1 MDLQNTAW
9 LTSYAKN
16 ITTDQYLQRF
26 ITTFTKII
34 DKHLP
39 LVTKRIKRPQQPEWI
54 TNNILLAINKRENAK
69 KIKDANNY
77 KYWRNAITKL
87 IRDAKK
93 KYYSESDKLYK
104 NDPKRLC
111 KVFNELS
118 NKSNFLNIKTL
129 TYKNKIFTDDADLAN
144 TF

>member
-1 MDLQNTAW
+1 MRVSKLYES
-9 LTSYAKN
+9 LTLYAEN

-26 ITTFTKII
+26 ISTFTKII

-69 KIKDANNY
+69 KIKDENNY
-77 KYWRNAITKL
+77 KYWRNATTKL

-93 KYYSESDKLYK
+93 KYYSESVKLYK
-104 NDPKRLC
+104 NDPKDCVKYLM
-111 KVFNELS
+111 NLAA
-118 NKSNFLNIKTL
+118 NPTILTL
-129 TYKNKIFTDDADLAN
+129 KP
-144 TF
+144 